1 MRGTG
6 VTLVAYHEDDTVP
19 VAFEPRSRQGACPF
33 RRIAYEYVTRLDALD
48 HHEVPVA
55 FVIDEHNSGNADHRE
70 KDERQAKSV
79 GTKAV
84 LFQIALQVQQ
94 REAVASNAFLVT
106 QHKQHT
112 KDRLL

>member
-48 HHEVPVA
+48 NHEEPVS
-55 FVIDEHNSGNADHRE
+55 FVNDEQYSGNADLRE
-70 KDERQAKSV
+70 FVELHEKSV
-79 GTKAV
+79 GTIAV
-84 LFQIALQVQQ
+84 QKQKTQQNQQ
-94 REAVASNAFLVT
+94 RDAVASNAFFVNRRG
-106 QHKQHT
+106 H
-112 KDRLL
+112 

>member
-55 FVIDEHNSGNADHRE
+55 FVIDEHDSGNADLRE
-70 KDERQAKSV
+70 FVERHAKSV
-79 GTKAV
+79 GTGAGRGRG
-84 LFQIALQVQQ
+84 ARRGRR
-94 REAVASNAFLVT
+94 REAGAAGAGGVT
-106 QHKQHT
+106 
-112 KDRLL
+112 